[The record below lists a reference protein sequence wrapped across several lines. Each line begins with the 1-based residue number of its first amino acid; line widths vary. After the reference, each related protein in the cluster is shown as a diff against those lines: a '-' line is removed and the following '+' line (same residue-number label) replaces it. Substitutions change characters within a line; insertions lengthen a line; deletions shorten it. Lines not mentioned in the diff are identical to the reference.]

1 MFIIRSLF
9 KPKHYIAERRHCP
22 LMDRYTK
29 YALYVAIFCGLWL
42 SFKYVEPV
50 VFPVVKDFKI
60 LNVENY
66 GEDSLLITGEMNKVR
81 SCQFI
86 EVVGYSGEKF
96 IKIEYITAG
105 TRLAR
110 KQTYGPWLLTPRVNQ
125 LELYSRHLCFTGE
138 VVTPLFNGAVAL

>member
-1 MFIIRSLF
+1 
-9 KPKHYIAERRHCP
+9 
-22 LMDRYTK
+22 MDRYTK

-42 SFKYVEPV
+42 SFKYVEPA
-50 VFPVVKDFKI
+50 VFPVVKDFRI

-66 GEDSLLITGEMNKVR
+66 GEDSLLITGEMDKVR
-81 SCQFI
+81 SCEFI
-86 EVVGYSGEKF
+86 EVIGYSGEKF
-96 IKIEYITAG
+96 IKIEYITAN

-110 KQTYGPWLLTPRVNQ
+110 KQTYGPWLLTPKVGQ